1 MLEIDPKG
9 ISTKDLQG
17 YLLGSMGANFYCRAS
32 NNALFEVQKPSS
44 KLGIGFDQLPE
55 HVRNSS
61 ILSGNDLAKLANI
74 ECLPHIEEVA
84 KFKENID
91 IAKILNTTS
100 NNLETRAKLHHHCKS
115 LLLENKLLDAWN
127 TLLIEN

>member
-1 MLEIDPKG
+1 MLEIDPIE
-9 ISTKDLQG
+9 ISTKILHG
-17 YLLGSMGANFYCRAS
+17 YLLGPVGSRPIALAS
-32 NNALFEVQKPSS
+32 S
-44 KLGIGFDQLPE
+44 E

-74 ECLPHIEEVA
+74 ESLPTLKEVA
-84 KFKENID
+84 KSKKNND

-100 NNLETRAKLHHHCKS
+100 NNLETRAKLAHHYKS
-115 LLLENKLLDAWN
+115 LLLENKLLDARD

>member
-1 MLEIDPKG
+1 MLEIDTIE
-9 ISTKDLQG
+9 ISTKILHG
-17 YLLGSMGANFYCRAS
+17 YLLGPVGPRPI
-32 NNALFEVQKPSS
+32 ALVSS
-44 KLGIGFDQLPE
+44 E

-74 ECLPHIEEVA
+74 ESLPTLKEVA
-84 KFKENID
+84 KSKKNND

-100 NNLETRAKLHHHCKS
+100 NNLETRAKFDHHYNS
-115 LLLENKLLDAWN
+115 LLLENKLLDARD